1 MQNFFPFAQDAANA
15 GTFAHGNISRSSP
28 SPKAL
33 FMSARLGSRPTAR
46 AAGGASRPA
55 LQALCACGRTRPRH
69 LSFGI
74 PGEVLGEPGAVPE
87 DEFLSLC
94 IRYDKCRKVCP
105 YGLVSPV
112 LISENQSWHPQNPGI
127 LGSELPTVHPGLPNR
142 RSASSDE
149 LLVIVQIDMG
159 NSCDKDKDNSNRDSI
174 VSESSGRF
182 WYCG

>member
-94 IRYDKCRKVCP
+94 IRCDKAERCALTGLFLPYSLVKTRAGTPRIQGYWVPNCRRCIPVCP
-105 YGLVSPV
+105 TGAL
-112 LISENQSWHPQNPGI
+112 HPRTN
-127 LGSELPTVHPGLPNR
+127 
-142 RSASSDE
+142 
-149 LLVIVQIDMG
+149 
-159 NSCDKDKDNSNRDSI
+159 
-174 VSESSGRF
+174 
-182 WYCG
+182 Y